1 MTYEEYAENYPIRQ
15 NRNTG
20 GYGFRRHGDG
30 FDLSQCPHESEDD
43 AEQARRQAWDREV
56 VNWRDETF

>member
-1 MTYEEYAENYPIRQ
+1 MTYEEYAEHNPIRQ

-20 GYGFRRHGDG
+20 RYGYRRHAGG
-30 FDLSQCPHESEDD
+30 FDLSQCPHESEEA
-43 AEQARRQAWDREV
+43 AEKARRQAWEREV